1 MRSTRLA
8 FPLVLGLALSI
19 AASAR
24 AGTYSSPFLRTPS
37 VSYALDCV
45 VSNVGSTPLTLT
57 VTLYDGFGGVI
68 SPDFDACNPNTQV
81 PGGTCS
87 VYKLGASGRCVVEV
101 GSSKIRAVLT
111 VRTTGELLVAAV
123 PLTKK

>member
-68 SPDFDACNPNTQV
+68 SPDFDACNPNTQEPV
-81 PGGTCS
+81 QCTSSAPPA
-87 VYKLGASGRCVVEV
+87 VASSRWGRA
-101 GSSKIRAVLT
+101 RFA
-111 VRTTGELLVAAV
+111 RY
-123 PLTKK
+123 